1 MLDVLEKA
9 LKELQ
14 KNLEKISV
22 MQLAVDTNND
32 KTESKKRVKQQVAV
46 EKETTKTALS
56 SAKRNLGNTI
66 QGKFGKKIDAVLEK
80 QVKLIDH
87 L

>member
-22 MQLAVDTNND
+22 AVDTNNA
-32 KTESKKRVKQQVAV
+32 KTESKKRVKQQVAA
-46 EKETTKTALS
+46 EKETTKTVLS
-56 SAKRNLGNTI
+56 SAKRNLGNAI
-66 QGKFGKKIDAVLEK
+66 QGKFGKKINEVLEK
-80 QVKLIDH
+80 QAKLIDH

>member
-1 MLDVLEKA
+1 MLDVLDKA

-22 MQLAVDTNND
+22 MQLAVDTNGA
-32 KTESKKRVKQQVAV
+32 KTESKKRVKQQVPA
-46 EKETTKTALS
+46 EKEMTKTALT
-56 SAKRNLGNTI
+56 SAKKNLGNAV

-80 QVKLIDH
+80 QGKLIDY

>member
-1 MLDVLEKA
+1 MLDVLDKA

-22 MQLAVDTNND
+22 MQLAVDTNGA
-32 KTESKKRVKQQVAV
+32 KTESKKRVKQQVTA
-46 EKETTKTALS
+46 EKEMTKTALT
-56 SAKRNLGNTI
+56 SAKKNLGNAV

-80 QVKLIDH
+80 QGKLIDY

>member
-1 MLDVLEKA
+1 MLDVLDKA

-22 MQLAVDTNND
+22 MQLAVDTNGA
-32 KTESKKRVKQQVAV
+32 KTESKNRVKQQVAA
-46 EKETTKTALS
+46 EKEMTKTALT
-56 SAKRNLGNTI
+56 SAKKNLGNAI

-80 QVKLIDH
+80 QGKLIDY

>member
-1 MLDVLEKA
+1 MLDVLDKA

-14 KNLEKISV
+14 KNLEKINV
-22 MQLAVDTNND
+22 MQLAVDTNGA
-32 KTESKKRVKQQVAV
+32 KTESKKRVKQQVAA
-46 EKETTKTALS
+46 EKEMTKTALT
-56 SAKRNLGNTI
+56 SAKKNLGNAI

-80 QVKLIDH
+80 QGKLIDH